1 MPINPR
7 LIRESHLAR
16 KLKNEIHSA
25 TVGDVSAHV
34 DALRDELGEEM
45 RSWYDN
51 MSENLQGGD
60 KGSQVDEAASTLE
73 GLDTPDVPDIIS
85 DLGFSYSV
93 QHKGGRKGDPRWLRR
108 DNETSALSSAVDAV
122 REWVD
127 SAKTAVAEFEEEN
140 PEAEDDAQVELGEQT
155 HTLQELRDGIEE
167 AEQFADDLESL
178 KDEADGVEFPGMYG

>member
-1 MPINPR
+1 M
-7 LIRESHLAR
+7 AR
-16 KLKNEIHSA
+16 KLKTEIHSA
-25 TVGDVSAHV
+25 TVGDIGAHI
-34 DALRDELGEEM
+34 DTLRDELGEEM

-60 KGSQVDEAASTLE
+60 KGCSVDEAASTLE
-73 GLDTPDVPDIIS
+73 GLDTPDVPEIIS

-108 DNETSALSSAVDAV
+108 DNETSALSAAVDAV

-127 SAKTAVAEFEEEN
+127 SAKTAVDDYEAEN

-155 HTLQELRDGIEE
+155 FGLQELRDGIDE
-167 AEQFADDLESL
+167 AEQFADELESV
-178 KDEADGVEFPGMYG
+178 KDEAEGVEFPGMYG